1 MDYALFAFA
10 VLLFGLGLYVIFRIC
25 EISAQC
31 AAEEAEI
38 RKWRG
43 ERAEFR
49 AANPP
54 TLHDESSL
62 EDDYNSILPA
72 EQSHDRGPKAA

>member
-10 VLLFGLGLYVIFRIC
+10 VLLFGLGLYVIFRLADL
-25 EISAQC
+25 SAQSAHE
-31 AAEEAEI
+31 AAEIE
-38 RKWRG
+38 RWWR
-43 ERAEFR
+43 ERAEYR
-49 AANPP
+49 TANPP

-62 EDDYNSILPA
+62 EDDCNSILPA